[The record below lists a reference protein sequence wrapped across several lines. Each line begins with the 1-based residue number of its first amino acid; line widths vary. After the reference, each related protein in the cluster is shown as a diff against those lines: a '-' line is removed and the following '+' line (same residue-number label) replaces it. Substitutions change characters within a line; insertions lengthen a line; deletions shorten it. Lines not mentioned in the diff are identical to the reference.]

1 MPSQGKDSHSL
12 WITVV
17 IDSCS
22 YLAHQIECFLGR
34 RFTLG
39 LPVLPDIPIQF
50 QRPCLLLPAALGLLA
65 LLAIN
70 NNSSPIDALP
80 GRRFTFIKHVPAN
93 LLLLYDSTVGRP
105 FKNKPKCH
113 QFGSLHYVYNNNEPS
128 LVHTMLLFLYIAFK
142 LDFCY
147 CPSNYFPGSL
157 SWEFHGNYFRGIYSS
172 YQRLFSISYWNSFD
186 IDISCWN
193 CK

>member
-1 MPSQGKDSHSL
+1 MPLCCKGPGLTCFAHCKNNSSP
-12 WITVV
+12 
-17 IDSCS
+17 IDALPGQRFTFTLNYSPHRFLLLPGS
-22 YLAHQIECFLGR
+22 PVWCFF

-39 LPVLPDIPIQF
+39 LPGLPDLPIQF
-50 QRPCLLLPAALGLLA
+50 RHPCLLLPAALGLLA

-113 QFGSLHYVYNNNEPS
+113 QFGSMHYVYNNNEPS

-142 LDFCY
+142 LDFAIVL
-147 CPSNYFPGSL
+147 SITLQSL
-157 SWEFHGNYFRGIYSS
+157 MGI
-172 YQRLFSISYWNSFD
+172 R
-186 IDISCWN
+186 
-193 CK
+193 

>member
-1 MPSQGKDSHSL
+1 M
-12 WITVV
+12 
-17 IDSCS
+17 
-22 YLAHQIECFLGR
+22 
-34 RFTLG
+34 
-39 LPVLPDIPIQF
+39 
-50 QRPCLLLPAALGLLA
+50 LPAALGLLA

-113 QFGSLHYVYNNNEPS
+113 QFGSVHYVYNNNEPS
-128 LVHTMLLFLYIAFK
+128 LVHTMLHFLYIAFK

-147 CPSNYFPGSL
+147 CPSNYPAIS
-157 SWEFHGNYFRGIYSS
+157 HGN
-172 YQRLFSISYWNSFD
+172 LMDSISVASIQVTNAYFPYHIEIHLVLTSSVIVF
-186 IDISCWN
+186 
-193 CK
+193 

>member
-1 MPSQGKDSHSL
+1 MIDAVLVKKFTSSL
-12 WITVV
+12 LVW
-17 IDSCS
+17 
-22 YLAHQIECFLGR
+22 
-34 RFTLG
+34 
-39 LPVLPDIPIQF
+39 PDLPIQF
-50 QRPCLLLPAALGLLA
+50 RRPCLLLPAALGLLA

-142 LDFCY
+142 LDFAIVL
-147 CPSNYFPGSL
+147 SITLQFLMGIRWTIFPWHL
-157 SWEFHGNYFRGIYSS
+157 FKLPTPIFHI
-172 YQRLFSISYWNSFD
+172 ISKFIWYWHFLR
-186 IDISCWN
+186 
-193 CK
+193 